1 MIHTVKGF
9 GMVNKAEGDVFLEFS
24 CLPASWE
31 IRMQVKKQ
39 QLEPDREQQTGSK
52 LGKEYVKAVYCHLLI

>member
-9 GMVNKAEGDVFLEFS
+9 SVVNEAEADIFLEFS

-39 QLEPDREQQTGSK
+39 QLEQDMEPQTGSK
-52 LGKEYVKAVYCHLLI
+52 RKRSVSRMYIVNLLI

>member
-9 GMVNKAEGDVFLEFS
+9 SVVNEAEADIFLEFS

-39 QLEPDREQQTGSK
+39 QLEQDMEQQTGSK
-52 LGKEYVKAVYCHLLI
+52 

>member
-1 MIHTVKGF
+1 MIHTIKAF
-9 GMVNKAEGDVFLEFS
+9 GIVVKAEADIFLEFS

-39 QLEPDREQQTGSK
+39 QLEQDMEPQTG
-52 LGKEYVKAVYCHLLI
+52 